1 MFFINL
7 NLTSDYSCGSRCA
20 NGSLLCT
27 AHTDPY
33 FDISTHYQDTW
44 FSEDPVKNPA
54 FHDFS
59 KGIYGDCRKSS

>member
-1 MFFINL
+1 MFFINM
-7 NLTSDYSCGSRCA
+7 TPDYSCGSRCA

-33 FDISTHYQDTW
+33 YVGYQDTW

-59 KGIYGDCRKSS
+59 KGRHL